1 MKVRRPVP
9 DTSGATRPELG
20 GFPSDSA
27 VVEPRPLPAAAVSG
41 TPSRRILLVSY
52 HFPPSQAV
60 GGLRWQRLAS
70 LGSRRGWAADVLTLK
85 AERLDVCDWSRV
97 SELPA
102 STRIHWVDQP
112 TTWEQQFERV
122 AERVWRALRRSGP
135 SDAPTGPVSARPA
148 MVDRE
153 RVNWLTD
160 SRSLIRAHHVWQ
172 RYATEMAWAK
182 AAVMGGLEAFPDAP
196 PDLVVSSGPPHLV
209 HEAGRR
215 LASALEVPFVMDMRD
230 PWSLQ
235 THLQEHVASPLWLTL
250 AERAEGRCIDRADL
264 VIMNTPSAARA
275 MEARWPGKQIMSAMN
290 GWDDE
295 PLPSAP
301 WPDQFRI
308 VYAGTV
314 HIDRDPRPL
323 FKAVA
328 RAVERLGLGPDD
340 LQIRLVGSV
349 ASYAGMSV
357 TSLAALE
364 GIAPFVE
371 VLPPASR
378 AAVLEE
384 YARAAM
390 LVSLPQDTPLSV
402 PSKVFEYIRH
412 PSWVLAQATPHSATA
427 DLLAGTSAF
436 VVPAEQV
443 EATADLL
450 VRCYQEF
457 RAGRRPEPVAPQ
469 TRASR
474 AEEGGRIFDA
484 LQGLVDRASRSARA

>member
-1 MKVRRPVP
+1 
-9 DTSGATRPELG
+9 
-20 GFPSDSA
+20 
-27 VVEPRPLPAAAVSG
+27 
-41 TPSRRILLVSY
+41 
-52 HFPPSQAV
+52 
-60 GGLRWQRLAS
+60 
-70 LGSRRGWAADVLTLK
+70 
-85 AERLDVCDWSRV
+85 
-97 SELPA
+97 
-102 STRIHWVDQP
+102 
-112 TTWEQQFERV
+112 
-122 AERVWRALRRSGP
+122 
-135 SDAPTGPVSARPA
+135 

-153 RVNWLTD
+153 QVNWLTD

-172 RYATEMAWAK
+172 RYAEEMAWAK
-182 AAVMGGLEAFPDAP
+182 AAVVGGLEAFPDAP
-196 PDLVVSSGPPHLV
+196 PHVVVSSGPPHLV

-215 LASALEVPFVMDMRD
+215 LANALEVPFVMDMRD

-250 AERAEGRCIDRADL
+250 AERAEARCVDRADL

-275 MEARWPGKQIMSAMN
+275 MAARWPGKQIMSAMN

-295 PLPSAP
+295 PIPSAP
-301 WPDQFRI
+301 WPHQFRI

-323 FKAVA
+323 FRAVA
-328 RAVERLGLGPDD
+328 QTVERLGLGPDD
-340 LQIRLVGSV
+340 LQVRLVGSV
-349 ASYAGMSV
+349 ANYAGMPV

-378 AAVLEE
+378 AVVMEE
-384 YARAAM
+384 YARAAV

-412 PSWVLAQATPHSATA
+412 PSWVLAQATSPSATA

-436 VVPAEQV
+436 VVPAERV
-443 EATADLL
+443 DATAELL

-484 LQGLVDRASRSARA
+484 LERLVDRARRSTRA